1 MRKKKYISQRTRAT
15 HTYSF
20 YRQRRNDPNWRADYL
35 AARVCRQRHILISL
49 IIILVLILIGVIGYR
64 NRVVTLLNGSETT
77 SQVTTVK
84 NASGEDSIKDSTKQS
99 VSNEQTKTIDNV
111 QKTVTIS
118 DYQRYSAYSGEYG
131 SETQTCSLDFATGE
145 LMTTGPQKQ
154 QVFYFDKVML
164 HPDKSLVINMH
175 GNYHYNAYDGK
186 GERDR
191 LVHLSVLFAPRD
203 QKITQN
209 WQTGKSLEDGT
220 NTAVNRFSIALSN
233 DGGKVFQ
240 MSPAYTA
247 FETNQTKGD
256 TLAVIYSEAN

>member
-111 QKTVTIS
+111 
-118 DYQRYSAYSGEYG
+118 
-131 SETQTCSLDFATGE
+131 
-145 LMTTGPQKQ
+145 
-154 QVFYFDKVML
+154 
-164 HPDKSLVINMH
+164 
-175 GNYHYNAYDGK
+175 
-186 GERDR
+186 
-191 LVHLSVLFAPRD
+191 
-203 QKITQN
+203 
-209 WQTGKSLEDGT
+209 
-220 NTAVNRFSIALSN
+220 
-233 DGGKVFQ
+233 
-240 MSPAYTA
+240 
-247 FETNQTKGD
+247 
-256 TLAVIYSEAN
+256 